1 MASRTGI
8 SIGLAVA
15 LAGLMAAAQA
25 LAMEARTEPYGVS
38 AEGAPVEA
46 YTLVND
52 RGMMVRILSHGAR
65 IDTVRT
71 PDRQGR
77 FANVVLGLPD
87 LAAYEANGSFNCI
100 IGRYANR
107 ISGGGFTLDGVR
119 YPLPSNA
126 RGISSHGGPTGF
138 CTRNWAGRTFNA
150 RGKAGVVLTYRA
162 ADGENGFPGALDVTV
177 TYTLDNRGALRI
189 DYAATTDRPTVVNLT
204 NHAYFNLSG
213 DAARDVLDHWLT
225 VAADSYTPGDEAL
238 VPTGEIAPVAG
249 GPLDLRRPARIG
261 DRVGKGHP
269 EMRFSRDGFDHNFM
283 LRPARPG
290 RPVLAAR
297 LEDPQSGRG
306 LEVLTTEP
314 GVQVYTANH
323 WNGTLRAAS
332 GAMLRKHH
340 GVALETQHVP
350 DSPNKPQFPSTV
362 LRPGET
368 LRSTT
373 LFRFYVAR

>member
-1 MASRTGI
+1 MASRFGI
-8 SIGLAVA
+8 SIGLAAAVA
-15 LAGLMAAAQA
+15 LLAAAPA
-25 LAMEARTEPYGVS
+25 LAAEARTEPYGV
-38 AEGAPVEA
+38 AADGARVEA
-46 YTLVND
+46 YTLVNA
-52 RGMMVRILSHGAR
+52 RGMSVRILSHGAR
-65 IDTVRT
+65 IDTIRT
-71 PDRQGR
+71 PDRRGR

-87 LAAYEANGSFNCI
+87 LAAYEANGSFNCV

-107 ISGGGFTLDGVR
+107 ISGGGFTLDGTR
-119 YPLPSNA
+119 YDLPSNA

-138 CTRNWAGRTFNA
+138 CTRNWTGRAFQA
-150 RGKAGVVLTYRA
+150 RGRAGVVLTYRA
-162 ADGENGFPGALDVTV
+162 AGGENGFPGAMDVTV

-189 DYAATTDRPTVVNLT
+189 DYKATTDRPTVVNLT

-213 DAARDVLDHWLT
+213 DAVRDVLDHRLT
-225 VAADSYTPGDEAL
+225 VAADRYTPGDELL
-238 VPTGEIAPVAG
+238 VPTGEVAPVAG
-249 GPLDLRRPARIG
+249 GPLDLRRPTRIG
-261 DRVGKGHP
+261 DRVGKGHAA
-269 EMRFSRDGFDHNFM
+269 MRFSRDGFDHNFM
-283 LRPARPG
+283 LGPARRG
-290 RPVLAAR
+290 RPILAAR
-297 LEDPQSGRG
+297 LEDPESGRG

-368 LRSTT
+368 FRSMTI
-373 LFRFYVAR
+373 FRFDVAR

>member
-1 MASRTGI
+1 MASRVRI
-8 SIGLAVA
+8 SLGLATAVA
-15 LAGLMAAAQA
+15 MAASAPA
-25 LAMEARTEPYGVS
+25 LAMEARTEPYGVT
-38 AEGAPVEA
+38 ADGAPVEA

-52 RGMMVRILSHGAR
+52 RGMTVRILSHGAR

-71 PDRQGR
+71 PDRRGR

-87 LAAYEANGSFNCI
+87 LAAYEANGSFNCV

-107 ISGGGFTLDGVR
+107 IAGGGFTLDGVR

-138 CTRNWAGRTFNA
+138 CTRNWSGRTF
-150 RGKAGVVLTYRA
+150 RSPGKAGVVLTYRA
-162 ADGENGFPGALDVTV
+162 ADGENGYPGALDVTA
-177 TYTLDNRGALRI
+177 TYTLDNQGALRI
-189 DYAATTDRPTVVNLT
+189 DYEAATDRPTVVNLT

-213 DAARDVLDHWLT
+213 DAARDVLDHRLT
-225 VAADSYTPGDEAL
+225 VAADSYTPGDDAL
-238 VPTGEIAPVAG
+238 VPTGEVAPVAG

-261 DRVGKGHP
+261 DRVGKGHR
-269 EMRFSRDGFDHNFM
+269 EMQFSRDGLDHNFM
-283 LRPARPG
+283 LRPARHG
-290 RPVLAAR
+290 GMPVFAAR
-297 LEDPQSGRG
+297 LEDPQSGRR
-306 LEVLTTEP
+306 LDVLTTEP
-314 GVQVYTANH
+314 GIQVYTANH

-368 LRSTT
+368 FRSTT
-373 LFRFYVAR
+373 IFGFSVAR